1 MFDVTSELI
10 KRCQLGEEEGWRE
23 LFSKTYPLSRWV
35 VVHTLFNLAPHI
47 VDEISQETMVALAS
61 SIGKIEDD
69 IHLKRFVKRVARNKC
84 INFIRSNREQFEEV
98 PENIP
103 VEDDPLKDNQAIEIL
118 HEAVAELK
126 EPCQTI
132 IRSRYLS
139 NLSYKDIAGQTG
151 IDIKQLG
158 VRLGRCLAFL
168 KNLLVYK
175 HVSWE
180 DIL

>member
-1 MFDVTSELI
+1 MYEITPELI
-10 KRCQLGEEEGWRE
+10 RRCQLGEEASWRE

-35 VVHTLFNLAPHI
+35 VVHTLFNLAPHV
-47 VDEISQETMVALAS
+47 VDELSQETMVALAS
-61 SIGKIEDD
+61 SIGKIEDET
-69 IHLKRFVKRVARNKC
+69 HLKRFIKRVARNKC

-98 PENIP
+98 PEDIP
-103 VEDDPLKDNQAIEIL
+103 IEDDPLNDNHVVEIL
-118 HEAVAELK
+118 HEAVTELK
-126 EPCQTI
+126 EPCRTI
-132 IRSRYLS
+132 IRSRYLA

-168 KNLLVYK
+168 KDLLIYK